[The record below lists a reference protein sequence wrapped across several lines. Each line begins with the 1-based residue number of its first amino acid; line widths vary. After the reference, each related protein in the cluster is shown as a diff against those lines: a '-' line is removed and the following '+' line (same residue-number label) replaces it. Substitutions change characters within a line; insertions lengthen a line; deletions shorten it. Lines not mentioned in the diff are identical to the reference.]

1 MSTLSTSSG
10 HSNRTIEGLLNRI
23 RAEYTELPG
32 LTLTAWQAQRLWGAA
47 GIQCEPV
54 LAALVDASFLTR
66 TKEGAYVRAHH

>member
-1 MSTLSTSSG
+1 M
-10 HSNRTIEGLLNRI
+10 RR
-23 RAEYTELPG
+23 LPG
-32 LTLTAWQAQRLWGAA
+32 LMLTAWQAQRLWGAA